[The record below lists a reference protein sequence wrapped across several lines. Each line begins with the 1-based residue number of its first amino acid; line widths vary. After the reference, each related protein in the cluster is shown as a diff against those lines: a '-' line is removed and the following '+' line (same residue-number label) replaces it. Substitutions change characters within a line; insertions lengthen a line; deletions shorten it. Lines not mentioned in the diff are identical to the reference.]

1 MIMIQFTASYIN
13 GDTNFVIQ
21 NIKMMEDVIKKDPA
35 ICILKNI
42 LQRGN
47 PTKMSRFL
55 QENLHCESCV
65 HSTPSIFRN
74 R

>member
-1 MIMIQFTASYIN
+1 MIMIKFTAGYIN

-42 LQRGN
+42 LQRSFTQN
-47 PTKMSRFL
+47 VKIPTDAGADAGA
-55 QENLHCESCV
+55 
-65 HSTPSIFRN
+65 
-74 R
+74 